1 MPSYIPYCSK
11 KRKRKVSTAVIMAPW
26 YNSTLPS
33 VSTLIAMADPSTS
46 YGQWRERE
54 RERER
59 ERKREKG

>member
-1 MPSYIPYCSK
+1 
-11 KRKRKVSTAVIMAPW
+11 MAPW

-59 ERKREKG
+59 EKERERKGERRKGRRIEDIFKMQLE